1 MNTIAYLFVVKL
13 ISAVAWYTVLA
24 ILGVFTLSVLVL
36 TLYKMGKERI
46 EREKNKREIKE
57 KVEKEN

>member
-46 EREKNKREIKE
+46 EREKIKE
-57 KVEKEN
+57 K